1 MSTQGILGDF
11 GRLFFCPQFNQ
22 HHGTYMGAGLLAIA
36 ECQSMHSLMTH
47 RNRGQARTP
56 MNCTRLESGGI
67 KKRCDPRGSHLFYGQ
82 RAISCPAPWM
92 PARTTRPTGLRSP
105 AGSTPRPSGWSSLC
119 RFAGRSYWQPWCR
132 QHRTTARAL
141 STPAG

>member
-36 ECQSMHSLMTH
+36 ECQSMHSLMTR

-67 KKRCDPRGSHLFYGQ
+67 KKGATLADRTFFMASGLSAAQ
-82 RAISCPAPWM
+82 RLGCQPEQP
-92 PARTTRPTGLRSP
+92 
-105 AGSTPRPSGWSSLC
+105 
-119 RFAGRSYWQPWCR
+119 GR
-132 QHRTTARAL
+132 
-141 STPAG
+141 